1 MPKSYGRFE
10 RVAALVRKEAAR
22 LIQHEIKDPRVVGA
36 QATVTEVNVSADL
49 RKARI
54 YVSFLNDDEQKIKAG
69 MEGLA
74 KATGF
79 VRSSLASSLK
89 LRYMPAVEF
98 VFDELLK
105 RSIKLDALIASGLGK
120 GEEQIP
126 DDEGRDA

>member
-22 LIQHEIKDPRVVGA
+22 LIQHEIKDPRVIEA
-36 QATVTEVNVSADL
+36 KATVTEVSVSADL

-54 YVSFLNDDEQKIKAG
+54 YVSFLNDDEQKIKDG
-69 MEGLA
+69 MAGLA

-89 LRYMPAVEF
+89 LRYMPTVEF

-105 RSIKLDALIASGLGK
+105 RSIKLDALIASGLGS
-120 GEEQIP
+120 
-126 DDEGRDA
+126 DDEQNPGDEDQEA